1 MTVIACTDFR
11 KRSVHLKNEKY
22 HLDLLSFLSYIG
34 FHGMVYFKL
43 QNDKLNVM
51 LCTRLMCLRST
62 CTLTVRQ
69 NRPDKYF
76 HLEGRSTFIIH

>member
-11 KRSVHLKNEKY
+11 KRSVHLKNEKIP
-22 HLDLLSFLSYIG
+22 LGFIIVFSYIG

-51 LCTRLMCLRST
+51 LWTRLMCLRST

-69 NRPDKYF
+69 NRPDKIL